1 MYGQLSY
8 ATNYYVSAGSHHN
21 FIFCFLFI
29 RGTNTSYHLRKKP
42 KKIETRE
49 SNAFTY
55 EHTYLNAERVQ
66 REYKLGMHSLRH
78 KQSLIRFCGKEVGS
92 VGTD

>member
-1 MYGQLSY
+1 MQQIIMFLQDLIITSSF
-8 ATNYYVSAGSHHN
+8 V
-21 FIFCFLFI
+21 FFLFEVQI
-29 RGTNTSYHLRKKP
+29 RRIISGKNL